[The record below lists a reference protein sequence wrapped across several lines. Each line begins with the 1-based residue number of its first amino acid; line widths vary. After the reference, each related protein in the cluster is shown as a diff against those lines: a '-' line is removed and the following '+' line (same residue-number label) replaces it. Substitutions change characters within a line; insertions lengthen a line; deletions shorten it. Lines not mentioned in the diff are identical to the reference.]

1 MSTIVQE
8 KVQQAFGI
16 LEEKGIDLWLT
27 FVRETTAAGDP
38 VLPLIYGGDLTWQSA
53 LLLTRKGESI
63 AIVGHYEADT
73 ARNTGAYAEVL
84 DYHQSIRELL
94 RETLGRL
101 DPASIAINTSV
112 NDVHSDGLTVGMH
125 QILVDYLEGTPY
137 AGRLV
142 SSEGLIAALRG
153 RKTPTEVARIKAAI
167 RTTEEIYEAAFAFS
181 KPGLSEREIAAF
193 MQGQLAERGL
203 EPAWEAD
210 FCPTVNAGAES
221 PVGHVAPTDIKL
233 APGQLLHFDFG
244 VKQDEYCS
252 DIQRVMYFP
261 APGESAPP
269 EPVQRGFNTVRA
281 AIRAAMA
288 VMKPGALG
296 VEVDAAARKTVTDA
310 GYPEYMYGTGHHL
323 GRNAH
328 DGAGILGPLWE
339 RYGDLA
345 KLPLEAGHVY
355 TVEPGLMVEGYGYIG
370 LEEDVLVT
378 ENGVEYLSEPQ
389 EALILGEVNS

>member
-1 MSTIVQE
+1 MTTIVQE
-8 KVQQAFGI
+8 KVRQALGI
-16 LEEKGIDLWLT
+16 LEEQGVDVWLT

-53 LLLTRKGESI
+53 LMLTRKGESI

-73 ARNTGAYAEVL
+73 ARNTGAYSEVL
-84 DYHQSIRELL
+84 TYHQSIREVLG
-94 RETLGRL
+94 ETLKKLG
-101 DPASIAINTSV
+101 PTTIAINTSV
-112 NDVHSDGLTVGMH
+112 DDVHSDGLTVGMH
-125 QILVDYLEGTPY
+125 QILLGYLEGSPY
-137 AGRLV
+137 AERLV
-142 SSEGLIAALRG
+142 SSEGIIAALRG
-153 RKTPTEVARIKAAI
+153 RKTPTEVERIRAAI
-167 RTTEEIYEAAFAFS
+167 ATTAEIYDAAFAFAR
-181 KPGLSEREIAAF
+181 PGQTERQIAEF
-193 MQGQLAERGL
+193 MQAQLAERGL

-221 PVGHVAPTDIKL
+221 PVGHVAPTEIQV
-233 APGQLLHFDFG
+233 AAGQLLHFDFG

-252 DIQRVMYFP
+252 DIQRVMYFL

-269 EPVQRGFNTVRA
+269 EPVKRGFDTIRA
-281 AIRAAMA
+281 AIQAAMA

-296 VEVDAAARKTVTDA
+296 MDVDAAARKTVTDA

-345 KLPLEAGHVY
+345 RLPLEAGHVY

-370 LEEDVLVT
+370 IEEDVLVT
-378 ENGVEYLSEPQ
+378 ENGVEFLSRPQ
-389 EALILGEVNS
+389 EALILGAAP

>member
-1 MSTIVQE
+1 MTTIVQE
-8 KVQQAFGI
+8 KVRQALGI
-16 LEEKGIDLWLT
+16 LEEQGVDVWLT

-53 LLLTRKGESI
+53 LMLTRKGESI

-73 ARNTGAYAEVL
+73 ARNTGAYSEVL
-84 DYHQSIRELL
+84 TYHQSIREVLG
-94 RETLGRL
+94 ETLKKLG
-101 DPASIAINTSV
+101 PTTIAINTSV
-112 NDVHSDGLTVGMH
+112 DDVHSDGLTVGMH
-125 QILVDYLEGTPY
+125 QILLGYLEGSPY
-137 AGRLV
+137 TERLV
-142 SSEGLIAALRG
+142 SSEGIIAALRG
-153 RKTPTEVARIKAAI
+153 RKTPTEVERIRAAI
-167 RTTEEIYEAAFAFS
+167 ATTTEIYDAAFAFAR
-181 KPGLSEREIAAF
+181 PGQTERQIAEF
-193 MQGQLAERGL
+193 MQAQLAERGL

-221 PVGHVAPTDIKL
+221 PVGHVAPTEIQV
-233 APGQLLHFDFG
+233 AAGQLLHFDFG

-252 DIQRVMYFP
+252 DIQRVMYFL

-269 EPVQRGFNTVRA
+269 EPVKRGFDTIRA
-281 AIRAAMA
+281 AIQAAMA

-296 VEVDAAARKTVTDA
+296 MDVDAAARKTVTDA

-345 KLPLEAGHVY
+345 RLPLEAGHVY

-370 LEEDVLVT
+370 IEEDVLVT
-378 ENGVEYLSEPQ
+378 ENGVEFLSQPQ
-389 EALILGEVNS
+389 EALILGAAP